1 VTATD
6 PLARMQRLDLLLDE
20 ALSLEPSA
28 RALFTASLAAE
39 NGDDA
44 QALER
49 LLHAALT
56 DDQLLDGASWARLD
70 PQMETT
76 HLPGDQ
82 IGPYRLKRKLGS
94 GGMGEVWL
102 VEHVANATLPAMALK
117 LIRSVL
123 SVEVLRARLVR
134 ERDILI
140 RLTHPHIARLLDSGI
155 SEAGEPYLALEFV
168 PGQSIL
174 THAQLRK
181 LGIRERVGLIAQVAD
196 AVAYAQTQLV
206 VHRDIKP
213 QNILV
218 TAAGVVKLLDFGIAK
233 LLDDSFGATQL
244 TGQAQRMLT
253 PAYAAPEQLRG
264 DAVSTASDVYSL
276 GVVMHEL
283 LLGVRPKV
291 AEAGSIVDPSKLAR
305 THQAPG
311 LQLSAAVLARGL
323 RGDLD
328 CILARALAPEPAARY
343 PSASELAQDLQAYL
357 AQRPLRTRPDR
368 IGYRV
373 MKLIARH
380 RFASAALLIAT
391 SAMLIGAVTS
401 WQQAQIAARE
411 GVRAAYAQGFLERL
425 FSNDLPGAPRDQLPS
440 TAELLQRGSAQAL
453 SDTSAEPGARMAL
466 LLAIARIQTAQRDR
480 AGAEQ
485 SWLAARLLLGQVSDA
500 AAWRGPSI
508 DAELANSRA
517 ANDPGNRAAGL
528 DALAPAIDSAS
539 ALNAPLDWRVEIQN
553 GLVNAQVDAGMGEA
567 ARASSAR
574 ALKWLSAFEG
584 QTGKAATSDP
594 ALTDK
599 RARLRL
605 NTLTQAVVAAT
616 FEQQPIAGTEALAR
630 EAVALAIGHFGEVHA
645 ETAYAHMRLALVLR
659 IDGDVGQALDV
670 AAHASDIARGAYPGL
685 HPQLARILEEHA
697 RILMRLRNNAAGIAL
712 WREVLAIR
720 SAQGASASF
729 SVARTQT
736 FLSSALLRVG
746 QNAEA
751 AEVGAQAIAGLRRS
765 VGINDAF
772 YLDALSYTATALIR
786 LDRRSEARALL
797 PAPDAPIPQEL
808 DATTRWRFIDL
819 QSSAVGL
826 LPLGERQAALRGLV
840 TRVKSE
846 TPSPREIGRIL
857 LDLAALAI
865 ESGMNALAGEALAA
879 SEQRLAARD
888 PNRLMDVHALLSL
901 LLKPMPWDRQLVQNA
916 IEPVRLRRGPD
927 YPAVRLAERT
937 LKSSQQK

>member
-1 VTATD
+1 MTQAD

-28 RALFTASLAAE
+28 RALFISGLRLE
-39 NGDDA
+39 NSDDA

-56 DDQLLDGASWARLD
+56 DDELLDGARWARLD
-70 PQMETT
+70 PQLETA
-76 HLPGDQ
+76 HIPGEQ
-82 IGPYRLKRKLGS
+82 IGPYRLQRKLGS

-102 VEHVANATLPAMALK
+102 VEHVANATLPVMALK

-123 SVEVLRARLVR
+123 SVGVLRARLMR

-155 SEAGEPYLALEFV
+155 SAAGEPYLALEFV
-168 PGQSIL
+168 SGEPIL
-174 THAQLRK
+174 QHAQAQQ
-181 LGIRERVGLIAQVAD
+181 LGIRERVGLLAQVAD

-264 DAVSTASDVYSL
+264 EAVSTASDVYSL

-283 LLGVRPKV
+283 LLGVRPNL
-291 AEAGSIVDPSKLAR
+291 AGADGIVKPSRLAR
-305 THQAPG
+305 EHQPPG
-311 LQLSAAVLARGL
+311 LAIAAAALARGL

-328 CILARALAPEPAARY
+328 CILGRTLAPAPSERY
-343 PSASELAQDLQAYL
+343 PSARELVQDLQAYL
-357 AQRPLRTRPDR
+357 AQRPLLTRPDHL
-368 IGYRV
+368 GYRL

-380 RFASAALLIAT
+380 RLASVALLLAT
-391 SAMLIGAVTS
+391 SAMLVGAVIS

-411 GVRAAYAQGFLERL
+411 GARAAYAQGFLERL

-594 ALTDK
+594 VLTDK
-599 RARLRL
+599 RVRLRL

-630 EAVALAIGHFGEVHA
+630 EAVALAVRHFGETHA
-645 ETAYAHMRLALVLR
+645 ETAYAYMRLALVLR
-659 IDGDVGQALDV
+659 IEGDVAQALEV
-670 AAHASDIARGAYPGL
+670 AARASVVARGVYPAL

-697 RILMRLRNNAAGIAL
+697 RILMRLRNNDEGIAL
-712 WREVLAIR
+712 WRQVLAIR
-720 SAQGASASF
+720 GAQGEPAAF

-736 FLSSALLRVG
+736 FLASALLRVG

-751 AEVGAQAIAGLRRS
+751 AEVGAQAVAGLHRT
-765 VGINDAF
+765 VGNSDAF
-772 YLDALSYTATALIR
+772 YLDALRYTATALIR
-786 LDRRSEARALL
+786 QDRRSEARALL

-808 DATTRWRFIDL
+808 DASTRWRFIDL
-819 QSSAVGL
+819 QASAVEL
-826 LPLGERQAALRGLV
+826 LAMDERQAALRGLIV
-840 TRVKSE
+840 RLKGE
-846 TPSPREIGRIL
+846 TAAPRETAMIL

-865 ESGMNALAGEALAA
+865 ESDLSALAGEALAA
-879 SEQRLAARD
+879 SQERLAARD
-888 PNRLMDVHALLSL
+888 PNRLMDVHALLTL
-901 LLKPMPWDRQLVQNA
+901 LLKPAPFDRQLVQNA
-916 IEPVRLRRGPD
+916 LEPVRLRRGPD
-927 YPAVRLAERT
+927 YPAVRIAQQLLASN
-937 LKSSQQK
+937 LQK